1 MRKFWTWFACVCCLI
16 SASNAF
22 AAKPVRIGV
31 LAFQDK
37 ATTLAQWLPT
47 AENLT
52 QSIANTEFQLIPLS
66 YEELDAEVS
75 QGRLDFVLTNPEHYV
90 VLRNQHKLRPMAT
103 INQRIGQQTVDK
115 LGSVI
120 FARADSGIQSLED
133 VLGKRVAAV
142 GLTSLGGYLIA
153 ADMLA
158 SRQIQLNNPRLVSLN
173 FLGVPHS
180 RVVNAVLANEAD
192 VGIVRTGVLEQ
203 MASAGQLELS
213 QIRVLNQQP
222 AQRFPQLLSTDLY
235 PEWPWAAMPKTPN
248 DLTKAV
254 LLALLQIPPDSPAA
268 NAGHYQGFSAPAN
281 YTEVEELM
289 RRTHAYPG
297 MPDEAIWKTLWD
309 RHNESITLG
318 AAVLAI
324 GALLVLLK
332 LWRSNRRLLELT
344 RLSRLTQSDLELT
357 AAAFDSQV
365 GLVVTDELTRIRRAN
380 SAMAWVLGYQPNE
393 LLGQSTSLLRGSA
406 LDDGMMRSVWQEVQK
421 HGRWQGELWCR
432 HMLGHNVPCMVS
444 ISMVNN
450 QAIGLSGFVGSFTDI
465 SAQKAAQEDIRKLA
479 YFDHLTQL
487 PNRRNFMD
495 TLTRVMRDCLDKGR
509 LASVMFIDLDH
520 FKDLNDAHGHIIGDE
535 LLRRLAR
542 RLEFLIS
549 AKDMAARLGGDEF
562 VVMMA
567 DLDRDED
574 RAMDQ
579 TMALARRV
587 HRALLDPFDFD
598 TPNDPDPQ
606 VKSLRYSC
614 SGSIGVALFGL
625 VQEPLTE
632 VLKRADVAMYKS
644 KQDGRNVIRQY
655 DAEAQRLL
663 NQRMALSNDLNL
675 ALRDDQLF
683 LLYQPQVDAQG
694 QTVGIECLMRWQHP
708 SRGLVSPAEFIPLA
722 EDSGAILAMGY
733 WVVQT
738 ACDTLVRWA
747 LMPALRDFTL
757 SVNVSPRQFN
767 DPDFV
772 RRVARILQQTDA
784 PAEQLRLE
792 VTEGVMMH
800 DPNKVASQMHELCA
814 LGLSFS
820 VDDFG
825 TGYSSLSYIQKL
837 PLAELKIDKA
847 FVNDMTTNQRSEA
860 IVKAIIALG
869 RSMGVVIV
877 SEGVETELQRE
888 RLLALGCTLIQ
899 GYLVARPMTCA
910 ALEDHVAQGKW
921 PGAGSLAS

>member
-1 MRKFWTWFACVCCLI
+1 MRKFWTWFVCVCCLF
-16 SASNAF
+16 SANNVL
-22 AAKPVRIGV
+22 AAQTVRVGV

-37 ATTLAQWLPT
+37 ASTLAQWQPT
-47 AENLT
+47 AVSLA
-52 QSIANTEFQLIPLS
+52 QSISNTEFLVIPLS

-103 INQRIGQQTVDK
+103 INQRIGEQVVDK

-120 FARADSGIQSLED
+120 FVRADSGIQGFDD
-133 VLGKRVAAV
+133 VRGKRVAAV
-142 GLTSLGGYLIA
+142 GLNSMGGYLIA
-153 ADMLA
+153 ADTLA
-158 SRQIQLNNPRLVSLN
+158 SHQIQLNNPGLVSLN

-180 RVVNAVLANEAD
+180 RVVREVLANKAD

-203 MASAGQLELS
+203 MALDGQIDQS

-222 AQRFPQLLSTDLY
+222 VQRFPQLLSTDLY
-235 PEWPWAAMPKTPN
+235 PEWPWAAMPQTSN

-254 LLALLQIPPDSPAA
+254 LVALLQIPPDSPAA
-268 NAGHYQGFSAPAN
+268 LAGHYQGFSVPAN
-281 YTEVEELM
+281 YTSVEELM
-289 RRTHAYPG
+289 RRMHAYPG
-297 MPDEAIWKTLWD
+297 LPEVALWDTLWE
-309 RHNESITLG
+309 RHARLIELGMAIASI
-318 AAVLAI
+318 AVLLT
-324 GALLVLLK
+324 LLRVS
-332 LWRSNRRLLELT
+332 RSNVQLRELT
-344 RLSRLTQSDLELT
+344 RLSRLNQSDLELT

-365 GLVVTDELTRIRRAN
+365 GLVVTDELTRIQRAN
-380 SAMAWVLGYQPNE
+380 SAMAWVLGYQPQE
-393 LLGQSTSLLRGSA
+393 LLGKTTSLLRGSA
-406 LDDGMMRSVWQEVQK
+406 QADGTMRLLWQEVQK

-432 HMLGHNVPCMVS
+432 HKLGHNVPCMVS
-444 ISMVNN
+444 ISVVSNK
-450 QAIGLSGFVGSFTDI
+450 AIGLSGFVGSFTDI
-465 SAQKAAQEDIRKLA
+465 SAQKAAQDNIRKLA

-495 TLTRVMRDCLDKGR
+495 TLTRTMHDCLDRGR
-509 LASVMFIDLDH
+509 LSSVMFIDLDH

-549 AKDMAARLGGDEF
+549 AKDMVARLGGDEF

-567 DLDRDED
+567 DLDRDESH
-574 RAMDQ
+574 AMDQ

-598 TPNDPDPQ
+598 TPNDLDPQ

-625 VQEPLTE
+625 VDEPLTE

-655 DAEAQRLL
+655 DAEGQRLL
-663 NQRMALSNDLNL
+663 NQRMTLSSDLNL
-675 ALRDDQLF
+675 ALRDGQLF
-683 LLYQPQVDAQG
+683 LLYQPQVNAQNL
-694 QTVGIECLMRWQHP
+694 TVGVECLMRWQHP

-722 EDSGAILAMGY
+722 ENSGAILAMGY

-738 ACDTLVRWA
+738 ACETLVRWA
-747 LMPALRDFTL
+747 LMPALRDLTL

-772 RRVARILQQTDA
+772 SRVARILQQTDA

-792 VTEGVMMH
+792 VTEGVMMQ

-869 RSMGVVIV
+869 HSMEVVIV

-888 RLLALGCTLIQ
+888 RLLALGCTTIQ
-899 GYLVARPMTCA
+899 GYLVARPMTCT

-921 PGAGSLAS
+921 PGSGPSVA